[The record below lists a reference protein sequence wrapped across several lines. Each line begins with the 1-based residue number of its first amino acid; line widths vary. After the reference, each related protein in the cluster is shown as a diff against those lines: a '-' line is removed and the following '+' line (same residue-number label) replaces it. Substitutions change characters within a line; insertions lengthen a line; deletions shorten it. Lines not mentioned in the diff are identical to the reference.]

1 MYVGSYT
8 YMHQLYE
15 NRPFAVKFLKIN
27 KIIVLH
33 KNVELVFTFTY

>member
-15 NRPFAVKFLKIN
+15 NRPFVDQILNN
-27 KIIVLH
+27 KQ
-33 KNVELVFTFTY
+33 NNSFA